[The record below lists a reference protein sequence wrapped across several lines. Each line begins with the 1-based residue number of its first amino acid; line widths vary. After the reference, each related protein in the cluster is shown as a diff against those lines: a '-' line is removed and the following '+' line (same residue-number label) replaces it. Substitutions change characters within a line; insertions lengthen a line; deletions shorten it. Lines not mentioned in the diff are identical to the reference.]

1 MPRDFFLPGRSPVY
15 AVTAAA
21 ATSHPLASAEALSV
35 LRAGG
40 SAADAAIAACAV
52 QCVLEPHMT
61 GIGGDCF
68 ALVKPPD
75 KAPLALNA
83 SGWTPQ
89 ALTPDWLEK
98 NNIAE
103 LAETSALTVT
113 IPGAVAG
120 WQQLHR
126 RYGRLPWRG
135 LFQAAV
141 HYAENGY
148 PVAARVADD
157 WARHA
162 DRLRRDA
169 AAAAVLLPGGKAPA
183 AGSRQRQPALAATL
197 KQIAADKGESF
208 YRGAIAQELVTKLNQ
223 NGAPHT
229 TDDFAAYRPQWQEA
243 IYADFRG
250 WKVWE
255 CPPNGQ
261 GIAALLMLALMNEDA
276 PAPLAETGEAGEA
289 GEARDAVV
297 QRFVRFATRFADIT
311 RYAYRWRDA
320 AVGDSADNWIELLRE
335 AKQRAVESL
344 TPPAAS
350 PPPAEHKDTVYLSVI
365 DGSGLAVSFINSLFH
380 PFGSGLLAADSG
392 ILLHNRGLSFS
403 LLRGQANSLD
413 GRKRPLHTIIPAIA
427 EGPAGEVLSFGVM
440 GGHYQAAGQAW
451 FLSQLLDGGCDLQ
464 QALDAPRLFNY
475 PDTLQ
480 VEKTLPL
487 QSALADAGYTVTLS
501 EEPIGGGQA
510 VMRLADG
517 TFVAA
522 SDQRKDG
529 MAVGF

>member
-1 MPRDFFLPGRSPVY
+1 MRYVCALRRCVNNGRMPRDFFLPGRSPLY
-15 AVTAAA
+15 AATAAA
-21 ATSHPLASAEALSV
+21 ATSHPLASAEALTV

-52 QCVLEPHMT
+52 QCVVEPHMS

-68 ALVKPPD
+68 ALVKPPA

-89 ALTPDWLEK
+89 ALTAEWLEK
-98 NNIAE
+98 NTIRA

-120 WQQLHR
+120 WHQLHR
-126 RYGRLPWRG
+126 RYGRLPWSG
-135 LFQAAV
+135 LFQAAT
-141 HYAENGY
+141 HYADSGY
-148 PVAARVADD
+148 PVAARVAAD
-157 WARHA
+157 WARYAERVRH
-162 DRLRRDA
+162 DA
-169 AAAAVLLPGGKAPA
+169 AAAALLLPGGVAPV

-197 KQIAADKGESF
+197 KKIAADKGESF
-208 YRGAIAQELVTKLNQ
+208 YRGAIARELVAKLNQ
-223 NGAPHT
+223 SGAPHT
-229 TDDFAAYRPQWQEA
+229 LDDFAAYQPLWQEA
-243 IYADFRG
+243 IFAYFRG

-261 GIAALLMLALMNEDA
+261 GVVALLMLSLLNDDA
-276 PAPLAETGEAGEA
+276 PAPAPLTLA
-289 GEARDAVV
+289 RL
-297 QRFVRFATRFADIT
+297 TRHADIT
-311 RYAYRWRDA
+311 RYAYAWRDA
-320 AVGDSADNWIELLRE
+320 AVGDSASDWGIQMHD
-335 AKQRAVESL
+335 AYQRGKVSL
-344 TPPAAS
+344 AAPVAPAAA
-350 PPPAEHKDTVYLSVI
+350 AEHKDTVYVSVI

-392 ILLHNRGLSFS
+392 VLLHNRGLSFT
-403 LLRGQANSLD
+403 LARGKANSID

-427 EGPAGEVLSFGVM
+427 EGTAGEVLSFGVM

-451 FLSQLLDGGCDLQ
+451 FLSQLLDDGCDVQ
-464 QALDAPRLFNY
+464 QALDAPRFFHY

-487 QSALADAGYTVTLS
+487 QKELAAAGYSVSLS
-501 EEPIGGGQA
+501 EDPIGGGQA

-517 TFVAA
+517 TLIAA